1 VNNITISGLTF
12 SNSNTVI
19 VNRLARKA
27 AAADALAKAKQ
38 YSTLIGKKLGSVRKI
53 VDQNSDNY
61 TPFYSDL
68 NLYSLKVQS
77 LQVPFGKV
85 TASATV

>member
-12 SNSNTVI
+12 SNSNTVL

-27 AAADALAKAKQ
+27 AVADALAKAKQ
-38 YSTLIGKKLGSVRKI
+38 YSSLIGKKICSVRKI
-53 VDQNSDNY
+53 VDQNTENY
-61 TPFYSDL
+61 TPFYSDF
-68 NLYSLKVQS
+68 NLYSLNVKS
-77 LQVPFGKV
+77 LQVPYGKV